1 MAGVNMTARKQ
12 PVRRCTGCGEHFPK
26 KELVRVV
33 RLPDG
38 NIALDG
44 VGKMSGRGAYI
55 CKCAQCLNKAQK
67 INALAKNFS
76 MQVEPTVYN
85 SLREE
90 IEKCE
95 K

>member
-1 MAGVNMTARKQ
+1 MQKKIPMRMCIGCREMKPKTELARIVKT
-12 PVRRCTGCGEHFPK
+12 PE
-26 KELVRVV
+26 
-33 RLPDG
+33 G
-38 NIALDG
+38 NILFD
-44 VGKMSGRGAYI
+44 VTGKLSGRGAYI